1 MASSRWWLPSG
12 RRRTT
17 QCTSPPSVGSVLRE
31 ATPHVLA
38 SGRSCTWAAQV
49 PNSPADRCLNNP
61 EPPEIFPSR
70 KSATHQ
76 KLRQGIMS
84 LGLTTHDKK
93 CIFKGEPAIA
103 RAGGA
108 GCIRRLA
115 SSLLA
120 GNPEVGA
127 ARHWRHARH
136 GEGSRQQSDIR
147 RGRRSL
153 RARLPTRAAHCAGL
167 APRVQ
172 ARPHDRRHT
181 PGDTAAPRRASRRP
195 MGPSQRAVHAR
206 ARGLHTRHIVAA
218 SRSPF
223 PVPGTRAADMDD
235 AMLASRPA
243 LGRSRRCQRMT
254 HLILT
259 IPSAE
264 KSSPESHFF
273 WQPRLPRPCQGCC
286 TAAPRAD
293 LVRAGRRR
301 LHRQPKSEGMD
312 ESRGAIC
319 PGPR

>member
-49 PNSPADRCLNNP
+49 PNSPADLCLNNP

-93 CIFKGEPAIA
+93 RIFKGEPAIA

-172 ARPHDRRHT
+172 ARPGHMIGATRRVT
-181 PGDTAAPRRASRRP
+181 PPRQGGHHGGRWGHPNAQFTRGHEAYTPDTSSLHPDPPFPSPAPA
-195 MGPSQRAVHAR
+195 QRTWTTPCWLL
-206 ARGLHTRHIVAA
+206 GLHSGGAA
-218 SRSPF
+218 GVREWH
-223 PVPGTRAADMDD
+223 T
-235 AMLASRPA
+235 
-243 LGRSRRCQRMT
+243 
-254 HLILT
+254 
-259 IPSAE
+259 
-264 KSSPESHFF
+264 SS
-273 WQPRLPRPCQGCC
+273 
-286 TAAPRAD
+286 
-293 LVRAGRRR
+293 
-301 LHRQPKSEGMD
+301 
-312 ESRGAIC
+312 
-319 PGPR
+319 